1 MIAEMIIAV
10 YVVES
15 SRALYR
21 LMKEHRRKTE
31 IRRLFVEA
39 LDRAATWGDLL
50 QSMERNKVE
59 HPELYEPVSQT
70 WLGKMLNKDD

>member
-1 MIAEMIIAV
+1 MIAEMIVAA

-31 IRRLFVEA
+31 IRRLFLES
-39 LDRAATWGDLL
+39 LNRAATWGDLL
-50 QSMERNKVE
+50 QSMERNKAE
-59 HPELYEPVSQT
+59 HPDLYVPVPQT

>member
-1 MIAEMIIAV
+1 MIAEMIIAT

-31 IRRLFVEA
+31 IRRLFVES
-39 LDRAATWGDLL
+39 LNRSATWGDLL
-50 QSMERNKVE
+50 QIMEQNKAE
-59 HPELYEPVSQT
+59 HPELYEPVPQT
-70 WLGKMLNKDD
+70 WLGKMLDKDD